1 VRRREQLRL
10 AARQRANAAL
20 CGLPLTDYLALS
32 RCARKARL
40 RAALHA
46 AAAQF
51 QVVGFGPFRLPGERR
66 RMARALLETRQMLK
80 EADRG

>member
-1 VRRREQLRL
+1 MRLREQLRL

-40 RAALHA
+40 RAAKKGAH
-46 AAAQF
+46 
-51 QVVGFGPFRLPGERR
+51 
-66 RMARALLETRQMLK
+66 
-80 EADRG
+80 RG